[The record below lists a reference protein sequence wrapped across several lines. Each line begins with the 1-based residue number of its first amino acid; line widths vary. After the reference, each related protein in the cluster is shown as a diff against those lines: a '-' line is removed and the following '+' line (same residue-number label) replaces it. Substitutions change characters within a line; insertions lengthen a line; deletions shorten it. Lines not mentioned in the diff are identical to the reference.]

1 MTEAEKMFRQTS
13 KERKNPRGVWA
24 KKSGSR
30 SKRCSLPSDNLTAKQ
45 RRELNGAVETINTMK
60 ILSYDEWK
68 VLSKS
73 MKELYLE
80 ALFDQHN
87 ARVHDVAEM
96 WGRSEESLR
105 NSMRWY
111 GIDLGKFVKK
121 SRAYRKRS
129 ADESWL
135 AFLEN
140 SRAVE
145 MEYLQEPVEEE
156 NVQQEAPE
164 SVKQPLPKDNELL
177 RVISGVL
184 NYEGDPA
191 AIFQKALLALDPNK
205 SYAIQIAYQ
214 TKESK

>member
-1 MTEAEKMFRQTS
+1 MTDAEKMFRQTS
-13 KERKNPRGVWA
+13 KERKNSRGVWA

-45 RRELNGAVETINTMK
+45 RKELNGAVETINTMK

-80 ALFDQHN
+80 ALFSQHN
-87 ARVHDVAEM
+87 ARVCDVAAM
-96 WGRSEESLR
+96 WGHSDVALR
-105 NSMRWY
+105 EYAKRQ
-111 GIDLGKFVKK
+111 GIDLARFAAK
-121 SRAYRKRS
+121 SRAYKKRS
-129 ADESWL
+129 IDESWL

-145 MEYLQEPVEEE
+145 IEDLQEPVEEE

-164 SVKQPLPKDNELL
+164 SVKQQLPKGNELL

-184 NYEGDPA
+184 SYEGDPA
-191 AIFQKALLALDPNK
+191 AIFQKALLALDPSK
-205 SYAIQIAYQ
+205 SYTIQIAYQ

>member
-1 MTEAEKMFRQTS
+1 MTDAEKMFRQTS
-13 KERKNPRGVWA
+13 KERKNPRGAWA

-45 RRELNGAVETINTMK
+45 RKELNGAVETINTMK

-73 MKELYLE
+73 MKELYME

-87 ARVHDVAEM
+87 ARARDIAEM
-96 WGRSEESLR
+96 WGRSETSLR
-105 NSMRWY
+105 NSMKWY
-111 GIDLGKFVKK
+111 GIDLGKFAKK
-121 SRAYRKRS
+121 SRAYKKRS

-135 AFLEN
+135 AFLEG

-145 MEYLQEPVEEE
+145 KEDLQESVEEE
-156 NVQQEAPE
+156 KMEQEAPE
-164 SVKQPLPKDNELL
+164 TVKQPLPKDDELL
-177 RVISGVL
+177 RVISGIL

-191 AIFQKALLALDPNK
+191 AIFQKALLALDPRK

-214 TKESK
+214 VKESK

>member
-1 MTEAEKMFRQTS
+1 MTDAEKMFRQTS

-45 RRELNGAVETINTMK
+45 RKELNGAVETINTMK

-80 ALFDQHN
+80 ALFSQHN
-87 ARVHDVAEM
+87 ARVCDVAAM
-96 WGRSEESLR
+96 WGRSDVGLRESVKR
-105 NSMRWY
+105 Q
-111 GIDLGKFVKK
+111 GIDLGKIAKK
-121 SRAYRKRS
+121 SRAYKKNS

-135 AFLEN
+135 AFLKN

-145 MEYLQEPVEEE
+145 MEDLQEPVEEE

-164 SVKQPLPKDNELL
+164 SVKQPLPKDDELL

-191 AIFQKALLALDPNK
+191 AIFQKALLALDPSK

-214 TKESK
+214 IKESK